1 MTAYATLAQVKA
13 ALRITDSVDDTLLEM
28 ARVSASDL
36 VDGYTGRTFTTS
48 GTVTRVFAPS
58 DDYVLQTD
66 DIAGTALTITSS
78 TGADG
83 VFDTTWK
90 TTDYQLE
97 PLNGVSNGQAVPY
110 TRIRAIQ
117 DYLWPVAGGEATVRV
132 TGVYGFSSI
141 PLVITQA
148 TVLQASRIF
157 TRLQSPLGVAGFGEM
172 GVVRVTR
179 ALDPD
184 VAALVE
190 PYRRIVGV
198 A

>member
-36 VDGYTGRTFTTS
+36 IDGYTGRTFTTS
-48 GTVTRVFAPS
+48 GTVTRVFAPA

-83 VFDTTWK
+83 VFDVTWK

-97 PLNGVSNGQAVPY
+97 PLNGVSNGQEVPF

-117 DYLWPVAGGEATVRV
+117 DYLWPTAGGEATVRV
-132 TGVYGFSSI
+132 RGVYGFPSI

-148 TVLQASRIF
+148 TVLQSSRIF

-190 PYRRIVGV
+190 PYRRIVGI

>member
-1 MTAYATLAQVKA
+1 MAYATLAQVKA

-28 ARVSASDL
+28 ARVSASNL
-36 VDGYTGRTFTTS
+36 IDGYTGRTFTPS
-48 GTVTRVFAPS
+48 GTVTRVFAPL

-66 DIAGTALTITSS
+66 DIAGTAVTITSS

-83 VFDTTWK
+83 VFDVTWK

-97 PLNGVSNGQAVPY
+97 PLNGVSNGQAVPF

-117 DYLWPVAGGEATVRV
+117 DYLWPTAGGEATVRV
-132 TGVYGFSSI
+132 QGVFGFPSI

-148 TVLQASRIF
+148 AVLQSSRIF

>member
-13 ALRITDSVDDTLLEM
+13 ALRITDIVDDTLLEM
-28 ARVSASDL
+28 ARTSASDL
-36 VDGYTGRTFTTS
+36 IDGYTGRTFNTS
-48 GTVTRVFAPS
+48 GTVTRVFAPA

-66 DIAGTALTITSS
+66 DLAGTVVTITSS

-83 VFDTTWK
+83 VFDVTWK

-97 PLNGVSNGQAVPY
+97 PLNGVSNGQAVPF

-132 TGVYGFSSI
+132 MGVYGFVAV
-141 PLVITQA
+141 PTVITQA
-148 TVLQASRIF
+148 TILQSSRIF
-157 TRLQSPLGVAGFGEM
+157 TRLQSPLGIAGFGEM

>member
-1 MTAYATLAQVKA
+1 MPYATLAQVKA

-36 VDGYTGRTFTTS
+36 IDGYTGRTFNTS
-48 GTVTRVFAPS
+48 GTVTRVFAPA

-66 DIAGTALTITSS
+66 DLAGTAITITSS

-83 VFDTTWK
+83 VFDVTWK

-97 PLNGVSNGQAVPY
+97 PLNGVSNGQAVPF

-132 TGVYGFSSI
+132 AGVYGFPSI
-141 PLVITQA
+141 PTVITQA
-148 TVLQASRIF
+148 AVLQSSRIF
-157 TRLQSPLGVAGFGEM
+157 SRLQSPLGVAGFGEF
-172 GVVRVTR
+172 GVVKVTR

>member
-1 MTAYATLAQVKA
+1 MAYATLAQVKA
-13 ALRITDSVDDTLLEM
+13 ALRITDTVDDTLLEM
-28 ARVSASDL
+28 ARVSASNL
-36 VDGYTGRTFTTS
+36 IDGYTGRTFTPS
-48 GTVTRVFAPS
+48 GTVTRVFAPA

-66 DIAGTALTITSS
+66 DIAGTAVTITSS

-83 VFDTTWK
+83 VFDVTWK

-97 PLNGVSNGQAVPY
+97 PLNGVSNGQAVPF

-117 DYLWPVAGGEATVRV
+117 DYLWPTAGGEATVRV
-132 TGVYGFSSI
+132 SGVFGFPSI

-148 TVLQASRIF
+148 AVLQSSRIF

>member
-1 MTAYATLAQVKA
+1 MTAYASLAQVKA
-13 ALRITDSVDDTLLEM
+13 ALRITDSVDDTLIEM
-28 ARVSASDL
+28 AREAASDL
-36 VDGYTGRTFTTS
+36 IDGYCGRTFSPS
-48 GTVTRVFAPS
+48 GTVTRVFAPA

-83 VFDTTWK
+83 VFDVTWK

-97 PLNGVSNGQAVPY
+97 PLNGVSNGQAVPF

-117 DYLWPVAGGEATVRV
+117 DYLWPAAGGEATVRV
-132 TGVYGFSSI
+132 TGVFGFASA

-148 TVLQASRIF
+148 TVLQSSRIF
-157 TRLQSPLGVAGFGEM
+157 TRLQSPLGIAGFGEM

-190 PYRRIVGV
+190 PYRRIVGI

>member
-36 VDGYTGRTFTTS
+36 IDGYTGRTFTTS
-48 GTVTRVFAPS
+48 GTVTRVFAPA

-66 DIAGTALTITSS
+66 DLAGTAVTITSS

-83 VFDTTWK
+83 VFDVTWK

-97 PLNGVSNGQAVPY
+97 PLNGVSNGQAVPF

-117 DYLWPVAGGEATVRV
+117 DYLWPTAGGEATVRV
-132 TGVYGFSSI
+132 TANYGFASI
-141 PLVITQA
+141 PTVITQA
-148 TVLQASRIF
+148 TVLQSSRIF
-157 TRLQSPLGVAGFGEM
+157 TRLQSPLGIAGFGEM

-190 PYRRIVGV
+190 PYRRIVGI

>member
-13 ALRITDSVDDTLLEM
+13 ALRITDSVDDTLIEM
-28 ARVSASDL
+28 AREEASDL
-36 VDGYTGRTFTTS
+36 VDGYTGRTFSSS
-48 GTVTRVFAPS
+48 GTVTRVFAPA

-66 DIAGTALTITSS
+66 DIAGTAVAITSS

-83 VFDTTWK
+83 VFDVTWK

-97 PLNGVSNGQAVPY
+97 PLNGVSNGQAVPF

-117 DYLWPVAGGEATVRV
+117 DYLWPTAGGEATVRV
-132 TGVYGFSSI
+132 TGVYGFPSVPI
-141 PLVITQA
+141 VVTQA

>member
-132 TGVYGFSSI
+132 TGVYGFPSI

>member
-13 ALRITDSVDDTLLEM
+13 ALRITDTVDDALIEM

-36 VDGYTGRTFTTS
+36 IDGYTGRTFDTS
-48 GTVTRVFAPS
+48 GTVTRVFAPA

-66 DIAGTALTITSS
+66 DLAGTVVTITSS

-83 VFDTTWK
+83 VFDVTWK
-90 TTDYQLE
+90 ASDYQLE
-97 PLNGVSNGQAVPY
+97 PLNGVSNGQAVPF
-110 TRIRAIQ
+110 TRIRAVQ
-117 DYLWPVAGGEATVRV
+117 DYLWPTAGGEATVRV
-132 TGVYGFSSI
+132 TGVFGFVSV
-141 PLVITQA
+141 PTVITQA
-148 TVLQASRIF
+148 TVLQSSRIF

>member
-13 ALRITDSVDDTLLEM
+13 ALRITDTVDDALIEM

-36 VDGYTGRTFTTS
+36 IDGYTGRTFDTS
-48 GTVTRVFAPS
+48 GTVTRVFAPA

-66 DIAGTALTITSS
+66 DLAGTAVTITSS

-83 VFDTTWK
+83 VFDVTWK
-90 TTDYQLE
+90 TSDYQLE
-97 PLNGVSNGQAVPY
+97 PLNGVSNGQAVPF
-110 TRIRAIQ
+110 TRIRAVQ
-117 DYLWPVAGGEATVRV
+117 DYLWPTAGGEATVRV
-132 TGVYGFSSI
+132 TGVFGFVSV
-141 PLVITQA
+141 PTVITQA
-148 TVLQASRIF
+148 AVLQASRIF

>member
-13 ALRITDSVDDTLLEM
+13 ALRITDSVDDTLIEM
-28 ARVSASDL
+28 ARESASDL
-36 VDGYTGRTFTTS
+36 IDGYTGRTFTTS
-48 GTVTRVFAPS
+48 ETVTRVFAPA

-83 VFDTTWK
+83 VFDVTWK

-97 PLNGVSNGQAVPY
+97 PLNGVSNGQAVPF

-117 DYLWPVAGGEATVRV
+117 DYLWPTAGGEATVRV
-132 TGVYGFSSI
+132 TGVYGFPSVPI
-141 PLVITQA
+141 VVTQA

>member
-13 ALRITDSVDDTLLEM
+13 ALRITDSVDDTLIEM
-28 ARVSASDL
+28 ARESASDL

-48 GTVTRVFAPS
+48 GTVTRVFAPA

-66 DIAGTALTITSS
+66 DIAGTAVAITSS

-83 VFDTTWK
+83 VFDVTWK

-97 PLNGVSNGQAVPY
+97 PLNGVSNGQAVPF

-117 DYLWPVAGGEATVRV
+117 DYLWPTAGGEATVRV
-132 TGVYGFSSI
+132 TGVYGFPSVPI
-141 PLVITQA
+141 VVTQA
-148 TVLQASRIF
+148 TVLQSSRIF

>member
-1 MTAYATLAQVKA
+1 
-13 ALRITDSVDDTLLEM
+13 
-28 ARVSASDL
+28 
-36 VDGYTGRTFTTS
+36 
-48 GTVTRVFAPS
+48 VTRVFAPA

-83 VFDTTWK
+83 VFDVTWK

-132 TGVYGFSSI
+132 TGVFGFPSN
-141 PLVITQA
+141 PLVVTQA
-148 TVLQASRIF
+148 TVLQSSRIF

-190 PYRRIVGV
+190 PYRRIVGI

>member
-13 ALRITDSVDDTLLEM
+13 ALRITDTVDDTLLDM
-28 ARVSASDL
+28 ARISASDL
-36 VDGYTGRTFTTS
+36 IDGYTGRTFTPS
-48 GTVTRVFAPS
+48 GTVTRVFAPA

-66 DIAGTALTITSS
+66 DIAGTAVTITSS

-83 VFDTTWK
+83 VFDVTWK

-97 PLNGVSNGQAVPY
+97 PLNGVSNGQAVPF

-117 DYLWPVAGGEATVRV
+117 DYLWPTAGGEATVRV
-132 TGVYGFSSI
+132 HGVFGFPSI

>member
-13 ALRITDSVDDTLLEM
+13 ALRITDSVDDTLIEM
-28 ARVSASDL
+28 ARESASDL
-36 VDGYTGRTFTTS
+36 IDGYTGRTFTTS
-48 GTVTRVFAPS
+48 GTVTRVFAPA

-66 DIAGTALTITSS
+66 DLAGTAVTITSS

-83 VFDTTWK
+83 VFDVTWK

-97 PLNGVSNGQAVPY
+97 PLNGVSNGQAVPF

-117 DYLWPVAGGEATVRV
+117 DYLWPTAGGEATVRV
-132 TGVYGFSSI
+132 TGVFGFPSVPI
-141 PLVITQA
+141 VVTQA

>member
-1 MTAYATLAQVKA
+1 MTLYASTAQIKA
-13 ALRITDSVDDTLLEM
+13 ALRIVDSVDDALISM
-28 ARVSASDL
+28 AGSAASDL
-36 VDGYTGRTFTTS
+36 IDGYCGRTFTTS
-48 GTVTRVFAPS
+48 GTVTRVFAPA
-58 DDYVLQTD
+58 DEYIMQTD
-66 DIAGTALTITSS
+66 DIAGTAVTITSS

-83 VFDTTWK
+83 VFDVTWK
-90 TTDYQLE
+90 TSDYQLE
-97 PLNGVSNGQAVPY
+97 PLNGVSNGQTVPY

-117 DYLWPVAGGEATVRV
+117 DYLWPAFGGEATVRV
-132 TGVYGFSSI
+132 TGVYGFPSVPI
-141 PLVITQA
+141 VVTQA
-148 TVLQASRIF
+148 AVLQASRIF

-190 PYRRIVGV
+190 PYRRMVGI

>member
-36 VDGYTGRTFTTS
+36 IDGYTGRTFTTS
-48 GTVTRVFAPS
+48 GTVTRVFAPA

-66 DIAGTALTITSS
+66 DLAGTAVTITSS

-83 VFDTTWK
+83 VFDVTWK

-97 PLNGVSNGQAVPY
+97 PLNGVSNGQAVPF

-117 DYLWPVAGGEATVRV
+117 DYLWPTAGGEATVRV
-132 TGVYGFSSI
+132 TGVYGFPSV
-141 PLVITQA
+141 PLVISQA
-148 TVLQASRIF
+148 TVLQSSRIF
-157 TRLQSPLGVAGFGEM
+157 TRLQSPLGIAGFGEM

>member
-36 VDGYTGRTFTTS
+36 IDGYTGRTFTTT
-48 GTVTRVFAPS
+48 GTVTRVFAPA

-83 VFDTTWK
+83 VFDVTWK

-97 PLNGVSNGQAVPY
+97 PLNGVSNGQAVPF

-117 DYLWPVAGGEATVRV
+117 DYLWPTAGGEATVRV
-132 TGVYGFSSI
+132 RGVYGFPSI

-148 TVLQASRIF
+148 TVLQSSRIF
-157 TRLQSPLGVAGFGEM
+157 TRLQSPLGIAGFGEM

>member
-13 ALRITDSVDDTLLEM
+13 ALRITDSVDDTLIEM
-28 ARVSASDL
+28 ARESASDL
-36 VDGYTGRTFTTS
+36 IDGYTGRTFTTS
-48 GTVTRVFAPS
+48 GTVTRVFAPA

-83 VFDTTWK
+83 VFDVTWK

-97 PLNGVSNGQAVPY
+97 PLNGVSNGQAVPF

-117 DYLWPVAGGEATVRV
+117 DYLWPTAGGEATVRV
-132 TGVYGFSSI
+132 TGVYGFPSVPI
-141 PLVITQA
+141 VVTQA

>member
-36 VDGYTGRTFTTS
+36 IDGYTGRTFTTS
-48 GTVTRVFAPS
+48 GTVTRVFAPA

-66 DIAGTALTITSS
+66 DIAGTAVTITSS

-83 VFDTTWK
+83 VFDVTWK

-97 PLNGVSNGQAVPY
+97 PLNGVSNGQAVPF

-117 DYLWPVAGGEATVRV
+117 DYLWPTAGGEATVRV
-132 TGVYGFSSI
+132 RGVFGFPSI

-148 TVLQASRIF
+148 TVLQSSRIF

>member
-13 ALRITDSVDDTLLEM
+13 ALRITDSVDDTLIEM
-28 ARVSASDL
+28 ARESASDL
-36 VDGYTGRTFTTS
+36 IDGYTGRTFSSS
-48 GTVTRVFAPS
+48 GTVTRVFAPA

-83 VFDTTWK
+83 VFDVTWK
-90 TTDYQLE
+90 ASDYQLE
-97 PLNGVSNGQAVPY
+97 PLNGVSNGQAVPF
-110 TRIRAIQ
+110 TRIRAVQ
-117 DYLWPVAGGEATVRV
+117 DYLWPTAGGEATVRV
-132 TGVYGFSSI
+132 TGVFGFVSV
-141 PLVITQA
+141 PTVITQA
-148 TVLQASRIF
+148 TVLQSSRIF

>member
-1 MTAYATLAQVKA
+1 M
-13 ALRITDSVDDTLLEM
+13 
-28 ARVSASDL
+28 
-36 VDGYTGRTFTTS
+36 
-48 GTVTRVFAPS
+48 
-58 DDYVLQTD
+58 
-66 DIAGTALTITSS
+66 
-78 TGADG
+78 
-83 VFDTTWK
+83 
-90 TTDYQLE
+90 
-97 PLNGVSNGQAVPY
+97 
-110 TRIRAIQ
+110 
-117 DYLWPVAGGEATVRV
+117 AGGEATVRV
-132 TGVYGFSSI
+132 RGVFGFTSN

>member
-13 ALRITDSVDDTLLEM
+13 ALRITDTVDDALIEM

-36 VDGYTGRTFTTS
+36 IDGSTGRTFDTS
-48 GTVTRVFAPS
+48 GTVTRVFAPA
-58 DDYVLQTD
+58 DNYVLQTD
-66 DIAGTALTITSS
+66 DLAGTALTITSS

-83 VFDTTWK
+83 VFDVTWK
-90 TTDYQLE
+90 ASDYQLE
-97 PLNGVSNGQAVPY
+97 PLNGVSNGQAVPF
-110 TRIRAIQ
+110 TRIRAVQ
-117 DYLWPVAGGEATVRV
+117 DYLWPTAGGEATVRV
-132 TGVYGFSSI
+132 TGVFGFVSV
-141 PLVITQA
+141 PTVITQA
-148 TVLQASRIF
+148 TVLQSSRIF

>member
-13 ALRITDSVDDTLLEM
+13 ALRINDSVDDTLIEM

-36 VDGYTGRTFTTS
+36 IDGYTGRTFDTS
-48 GTVTRVFAPS
+48 GTVTRVFAPA
-58 DDYVLQTD
+58 DNYVLQTD
-66 DIAGTALTITSS
+66 DLAGTALTITSS

-83 VFDTTWK
+83 VFDVTWK
-90 TTDYQLE
+90 ASDYQLE
-97 PLNGVSNGQAVPY
+97 PLNGVSNGQAVPF
-110 TRIRAIQ
+110 TRIRAVQ
-117 DYLWPVAGGEATVRV
+117 DYLWPTAGGEATVRV
-132 TGVYGFSSI
+132 TGVFGFVSV
-141 PLVITQA
+141 PTVITQA
-148 TVLQASRIF
+148 TVLQSSRIF

>member
-36 VDGYTGRTFTTS
+36 IDGYTGRTFTTS
-48 GTVTRVFAPS
+48 GTVTRVFAPA

-66 DIAGTALTITSS
+66 DIAGTAVTITSS

-83 VFDTTWK
+83 VFDVTWK

-97 PLNGVSNGQAVPY
+97 PLNGVSNGQAVPF

-117 DYLWPVAGGEATVRV
+117 DYLWPTAGGEATVRV
-132 TGVYGFSSI
+132 TANYGFASI
-141 PLVITQA
+141 PTVITQA
-148 TVLQASRIF
+148 TVLQSSRIF
-157 TRLQSPLGVAGFGEM
+157 TRLQSPLGIAGFGEM

-190 PYRRIVGV
+190 PYRRIVGI

>member
-1 MTAYATLAQVKA
+1 MTAYASLAQVKA
-13 ALRITDSVDDTLLEM
+13 ALRITDSVDDTLIEM
-28 ARVSASDL
+28 ARESASDL
-36 VDGYTGRTFTTS
+36 IDGYTGRTFTTS
-48 GTVTRVFAPS
+48 GTVTRVFAPA

-117 DYLWPVAGGEATVRV
+117 DYLWPVAGGKATVRV
-132 TGVYGFSSI
+132 TGVYGFPSN

>member
-13 ALRITDSVDDTLLEM
+13 ALRITDSVDDTLIEM
-28 ARVSASDL
+28 ARESASDL

-48 GTVTRVFAPS
+48 GTVTRVFAPA

-66 DIAGTALTITSS
+66 DIAGTAVAITSS

-83 VFDTTWK
+83 VFDVTWK

-97 PLNGVSNGQAVPY
+97 PLNGVSNGQAVPF

-117 DYLWPVAGGEATVRV
+117 DYLWPTAGGEATVRV
-132 TGVYGFSSI
+132 TGVYGFPSVPI
-141 PLVITQA
+141 VVTQA

>member
-13 ALRITDSVDDTLLEM
+13 ALRITDTVDDTLLEM

-36 VDGYTGRTFTTS
+36 IDGYTGRTFTTS
-48 GTVTRVFAPS
+48 GTVTRVFAPA

-66 DIAGTALTITSS
+66 DLAGTAVTITSS

-83 VFDTTWK
+83 VFDVTWK

-97 PLNGVSNGQAVPY
+97 PLNGVSNGQAVPF

-117 DYLWPVAGGEATVRV
+117 DYLWPTAGGEATVRV
-132 TGVYGFSSI
+132 RGVYGFPSV

-148 TVLQASRIF
+148 TVLQSSRIF

>member
-28 ARVSASDL
+28 ARVAASDL
-36 VDGYTGRTFTTS
+36 IDGYCGRTFDSS
-48 GTVTRVFAPS
+48 GTVTRVFAPA

-97 PLNGVSNGQAVPY
+97 PLNGVSNGHSVPY

-132 TGVYGFSSI
+132 RGVFGFPSN

-157 TRLQSPLGVAGFGEM
+157 TRLQSPLGVAGFGEA
-172 GVVRVTR
+172 GVIKVTR

>member
-48 GTVTRVFAPS
+48 GTVTRVFAPA

-83 VFDTTWK
+83 VFDVTWK

-97 PLNGVSNGQAVPY
+97 PLNGVSNGQAVPF

-132 TGVYGFSSI
+132 RGVFGFPSI

-148 TVLQASRIF
+148 TVLQSSRIF

>member
-13 ALRITDSVDDTLLEM
+13 ALRITDTVDDALIEM

-36 VDGYTGRTFTTS
+36 IDGYTGRTFDTS
-48 GTVTRVFAPS
+48 GTVTRVFAPA
-58 DDYVLQTD
+58 DNYVLQTD
-66 DIAGTALTITSS
+66 DLAGTALTITSS

-83 VFDTTWK
+83 VFDVTWK
-90 TTDYQLE
+90 ASDYQLE
-97 PLNGVSNGQAVPY
+97 PLNGVSNGQAVPF
-110 TRIRAIQ
+110 TRIRAVQ
-117 DYLWPVAGGEATVRV
+117 DYLWPTAGGEATVKV
-132 TGVYGFSSI
+132 VGVFGFASV
-141 PLVITQA
+141 PTVITQA
-148 TVLQASRIF
+148 TVLQSSRIF

>member
-13 ALRITDSVDDTLLEM
+13 ALRITDSVDDTLIEM
-28 ARVSASDL
+28 ARTAASDL
-36 VDGYTGRTFTTS
+36 VDGYCGRTFNTS
-48 GTVTRVFAPS
+48 GTVTRVFAPA

-66 DIAGTALTITSS
+66 DLAGTAVTITSS

-83 VFDTTWK
+83 VFDVTWK

-97 PLNGVSNGQAVPY
+97 PLNGVSNGQEVPF

-132 TGVYGFSSI
+132 AGVYGFPSV
-141 PLVITQA
+141 PTVITQA
-148 TVLQASRIF
+148 TVLQSSRIF
-157 TRLQSPLGVAGFGEM
+157 TRLQSPLGIAGFGEM

-179 ALDPD
+179 SLDPD

-190 PYRRIVGV
+190 PYRRIVGI

>member
-36 VDGYTGRTFTTS
+36 IDGYTGRTFTTS
-48 GTVTRVFAPS
+48 GTVTRVFAPA

-83 VFDTTWK
+83 VFDVTWK

-97 PLNGVSNGQAVPY
+97 PLNGVSNGQAVPF

-117 DYLWPVAGGEATVRV
+117 DYLWPTAGGEATVRV
-132 TGVYGFSSI
+132 RGVYGFPSV

-148 TVLQASRIF
+148 TVLQSSRIF
-157 TRLQSPLGVAGFGEM
+157 TRLQSPLGVAGFGEA
-172 GVVRVTR
+172 GVIKVTR

>member
-36 VDGYTGRTFTTS
+36 IDGYTGRTFTTS
-48 GTVTRVFAPS
+48 GTVTRVFAPA

-66 DIAGTALTITSS
+66 DLAGTAVTITSS

-83 VFDTTWK
+83 VFDVTWK

-97 PLNGVSNGQAVPY
+97 PLNGVSNGQEVPF

-117 DYLWPVAGGEATVRV
+117 DYLWPTAGGEATVRV
-132 TGVYGFSSI
+132 RGVYGFPSI

-148 TVLQASRIF
+148 TVLQSSRIF